1 MLALWLKQVD
11 PPPTWSALVAA
22 LQDPTIEEGA
32 LAKQVES
39 KYVHQR
45 SKTSDVT
52 DSGPATKNSATV
64 SSTRNLTKLE
74 EYAEELK
81 CRCKAKAR
89 APSDDTQWPPPIDNK
104 HKVFRLEIVEAK
116 WDIQRTDVESDWARC
131 KTIDKVDKVARQR
144 DPVELKDIFS
154 KIEGQPNV
162 LMEGAPGS
170 GKSTLSFHIRHEW
183 AKGEL
188 FQDYKLV
195 ILIKLR
201 DLIVQNAKSVADLL
215 QDFVGE
221 VAKEI
226 MASKGEGILFIL
238 DGWDELPVGKPG
250 HSVILDLIKGDKLWK
265 SSIIITSRP
274 TSSAKLH
281 QHVSLRAEIL
291 GFSKSELRSYFEFC
305 LKDKPKDV
313 DDLLKRI
320 ENNPIIEGIC
330 YLPLNASILVHLFI
344 CGRGELPNTQYGIFS
359 DLICNCIYRYLRRTQ
374 PAATDIPKI
383 KSLSKLPQSV
393 KSDLQRLCELAYDG
407 IMKDEVIFH
416 LEQPGFVTLDLLQKV
431 ESFDRYG
438 GMSYSYNFLHL
449 SIQELLAA
457 YHIATKLTDDDQ
469 AEKFKEM
476 YNNPRF
482 SAVFQFYAAITK
494 LETPEIKNVVVQVAK
509 GCAVNYPNRTD
520 KALLLSLLHCLYEAQ
535 DSSLCKLVA
544 DQLKSKLKLGDTRL
558 SLAECFSVQYFLKHL
573 ENFDVDL
580 ILCSIDGDKCKALF
594 KPDQVYPIKSLE

>member
-1 MLALWLKQVD
+1 M
-11 PPPTWSALVAA
+11 
-22 LQDPTIEEGA
+22 
-32 LAKQVES
+32 
-39 KYVHQR
+39 
-45 SKTSDVT
+45 
-52 DSGPATKNSATV
+52 
-64 SSTRNLTKLE
+64 
-74 EYAEELK
+74 
-81 CRCKAKAR
+81 
-89 APSDDTQWPPPIDNK
+89 
-104 HKVFRLEIVEAK
+104 
-116 WDIQRTDVESDWARC
+116 
-131 KTIDKVDKVARQR
+131 
-144 DPVELKDIFS
+144 
-154 KIEGQPNV
+154 
-162 LMEGAPGS
+162 LMEGPPGS
-170 GKSTLSFHIRHEW
+170 GKSTLSFHIRNEW

-201 DLIVQNAKSVADLL
+201 DLIVHNAKSVADLL
-215 QDFVGE
+215 QGIIREVH
-221 VAKEI
+221 VAKEV

-265 SSIIITSRP
+265 SSIITTSRP
-274 TSSAKLH
+274 TSSAKFH
-281 QHVSLRAEIL
+281 EHVSLRVEIL
-291 GFSKSELRSYFEFC
+291 GFSKSELRSYFSFC
-305 LKDKPKDV
+305 LKDKPNDV
-313 DDLLKRI
+313 DNLSKRI
-320 ENNPIIEGIC
+320 KDNPIIEGIC

-344 CGRGELPNTQYGIFS
+344 CGNSVLPNTQYGIFS

-393 KSDLQRLCELAYDG
+393 KSDFQRLCELAYDG

-416 LEQPGFVTLDLLQKV
+416 LEQPDFVTLDLLQKV

-457 YHIATKLTDDDQ
+457 YHIATKLTDNDQ
-469 AEKFKEM
+469 AKEFKEM

-494 LETPEIKNVVVQVAK
+494 LKTPEIKDVIVQVAK
-509 GCAVNYPNRTD
+509 GCAVDHPNRTD

-544 DQLKSKLKLGDTRL
+544 DQLKSKLKLRNTTL
-558 SLAECFSVQYFLKHL
+558 SLAECFSLQYFLKHL

-580 ILCSIDGDKCKALF
+580 SLCSIDGDKCKALF
-594 KPDQVYPIKSLE
+594 KPDQVYPIKSLK

>member
-1 MLALWLKQVD
+1 MYIAV
-11 PPPTWSALVAA
+11 P
-22 LQDPTIEEGA
+22 
-32 LAKQVES
+32 
-39 KYVHQR
+39 
-45 SKTSDVT
+45 
-52 DSGPATKNSATV
+52 
-64 SSTRNLTKLE
+64 STHNLTKLE

-81 CRCKAKAR
+81 FWCKVKVH
-89 APSDDTQWPPPIDNK
+89 APSDNTQWPPPVDNK
-104 HKVFRLEIVEAK
+104 HKVFRLEIVKAK
-116 WDIQRTDVESDWARC
+116 WDIRRTDVDYESDCVRC
-131 KTIDKVDKVARQR
+131 KTIDKVDKAARQK

-154 KIEGQPNV
+154 KINGQQNV

-195 ILIKLR
+195 ILIRLR
-201 DLIVQNAKSVADLL
+201 DLIVHNAKSVADLL
-215 QDFVGE
+215 QGVIGE
-221 VAKEI
+221 AHVAEEI
-226 MASKGEGILFIL
+226 MASKGNDILFIL

-250 HSVILDLIKGDKLWK
+250 HSVILDLIKGDELWK
-265 SSIIITSRP
+265 SSIITTSRP

-281 QHVSLRAEIL
+281 EHVSLRTEIL

-305 LKDKPKDV
+305 LKDEPISKDV
-313 DDLLKRI
+313 GDLLKRI

-359 DLICNCIYRYLRRTQ
+359 DLICNCIYRYLRKTQ
-374 PAATDIPKI
+374 PEATDITAI
-383 KSLSKLPQSV
+383 KSLSKLPPSV
-393 KSDLQRLCELAYDG
+393 KNDFQQLCELAYNG
-407 IMKDEVIFH
+407 IMNDEVIFH
-416 LEQPGFVTLDLLQKV
+416 LEQPDFVALDLLQKV
-431 ESFDRYG
+431 ESFG
-438 GMSYSYNFLHL
+438 HCGMSYSYNFLHL

-469 AEKFKEM
+469 AKKFKEM

-494 LETPEIKNVVVQVAK
+494 LKTPEIKDVVVQVAK
-509 GCAVNYPNRTD
+509 GCAVDSPNRTD

-544 DQLKSKLKLGDTRL
+544 DQLELKLNLRGTTL
-558 SLAECFSVQYFLKHL
+558 SLAECFSLQYFLKHL

-580 ILCSIDGDKCKALF
+580 YDCSIDGDKCKALF